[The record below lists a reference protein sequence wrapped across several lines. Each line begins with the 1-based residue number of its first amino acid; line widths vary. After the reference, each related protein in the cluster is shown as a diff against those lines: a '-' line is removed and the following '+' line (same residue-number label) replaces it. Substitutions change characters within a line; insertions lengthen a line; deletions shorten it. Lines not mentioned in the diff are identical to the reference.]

1 MLLLGFFFC
10 FFGLKY
16 HLYFQYCLTFVAG
29 AFFSVRLLG
38 MASDAIPGDIVNA
51 DNELYIG
58 AAFGALLC
66 VAVFFFNFWFY
77 RILAAC
83 AGFGICGGATIAI
96 ALFAPMVADYVLY
109 TGAAGAVLG
118 VFFMT
123 SYIKT
128 LVGLMYILCGGFM
141 IASAS
146 SFFLEEASLSK
157 SSPLWITNSLSI
169 NLRDPATLASITCG
183 VVFAGLGYCF
193 STKKKTEGMIE
204 DEENAPLL
212 RRKK

>member
-1 MLLLGFFFC
+1 MLFLGFLFC

-16 HLYFQYCLTFVAG
+16 HMYFQYCLTFVEG

-38 MASDAIPGDIVNA
+38 MASDAIPGDLVNA

-58 AAFGALLC
+58 AAFGLLMC
-66 VAVFFFNFWFY
+66 MGIFFYNFWFY

-83 AGFGICGGATIAI
+83 AGFGLGGGATILI
-96 ALFAPMVADYVLY
+96 GLFAPIAADYVLY

-118 VFFMT
+118 IFFMT
-123 SYIKT
+123 TYIKT
-128 LVGLMYILCGGFM
+128 LVGMMYILCGGFM
-141 IASAS
+141 VASAS

-169 NLRDPATLASITCG
+169 NLRDPATLASIMCG
-183 VVFAGLGYCF
+183 VVCAGFGYCF
-193 STKKKTEGMIE
+193 STRKKKDGMHE

-212 RRKK
+212 SKR